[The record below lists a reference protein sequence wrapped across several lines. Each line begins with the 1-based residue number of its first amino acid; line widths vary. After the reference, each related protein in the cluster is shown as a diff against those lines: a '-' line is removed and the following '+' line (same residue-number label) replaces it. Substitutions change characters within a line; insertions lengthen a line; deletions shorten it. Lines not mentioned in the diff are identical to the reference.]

1 MMHEVEPA
9 ARWPPI
15 VPHSARGRQTRALA
29 ISATGNWQLAT
40 GNWQPA
46 SVGSAQW
53 ISGQRLK
60 ASGGMFP

>member
-1 MMHEVEPA
+1 MKSSPLLGGRRLSRTRRAAGKPEP
-9 ARWPPI
+9 WQ
-15 VPHSARGRQTRALA
+15 SRQL
-29 ISATGNWQLAT
+29 ATGNWQLAT

>member
-9 ARWPPI
+9 AGWLPI

-29 ISATGNWQLAT
+29 ISATGNR
-40 GNWQPA
+40 QPA

-53 ISGQRLK
+53 VSGHRIK